1 MNIDS
6 VEKAEI
12 FPLNPPANGAYS
24 FKNGFP
30 IIQFQIAN
38 QDKLLN
44 ASTLRLNGVLRI
56 NAPGATEAVPIPPT
70 NTSGG
75 AAATNGI
82 ALNERVGIASVIHQI
97 TLATQQNQTLEVVRS
112 YGRYLASVMPVTH
125 SQSDFDATN
134 SIANPASASRS
145 FNGARGIN
153 NDVNFSIP
161 LRTGLLSSGSP
172 IPLGNNGLRGMLVNL
187 ELAPDSNVLSGYS
200 TFDEFGVET
209 KQLFNPIGTGAFY
222 QLRDLSL
229 TYDLLVPD
237 ENGKSQMMTP
247 ATGQFVYNSL
257 SHLYG
262 VINSS
267 DQTQNYNLGTGNTL
281 SIFHNF
287 IPTQEINNYRT
298 DGFKTD
304 RLKNSNGGAFDQT
317 ANIRRVTFIRG
328 GSKFP
333 LDYAID
339 VESEGLI
346 NRPQVALDERYIDS
360 IKPLG
365 SYNHSLVSL
374 NTNNK
379 LAVETGFELI
389 DRPSNRNTQAEPSP
403 IFGAGIN
410 LDPLTRSGVNFKN
423 TNYALRIESN
433 LDGQSPNSIFTYVLA
448 KNTLTYSPQGI
459 MVQA

>member
-24 FKNGFP
+24 FKGGFP

-44 ASTLRLNGVLRI
+44 SSTLRLNGVLRVQG
-56 NAPGATEAVPIPPT
+56 PGATDATLKHPT
-70 NTSGG
+70 NTAGG
-75 AAATNGI
+75 TAATNGI
-82 ALNERVGIASVIHQI
+82 ALNERVGVASVIHQI

-125 SQSDFDATN
+125 SQSDFDTTN
-134 SIANPASASRS
+134 SIQNPASASRS
-145 FNGARGIN
+145 FNSARAVN
-153 NDVNFSIP
+153 NDVHFSIP

-172 IPLGNNGLRGMLVNL
+172 IPLGNNGLRGMLINL
-187 ELAPDSNVLSGYS
+187 ELAPDSNVISGYS
-200 TFDEFGVET
+200 TFAADGTET
-209 KQLFNPIGTGAFY
+209 KQLFNPIATGAFY

-237 ENGKSQMMTP
+237 ETGRSRMMTP

-267 DQTQNYNLGTGNTL
+267 DQTQNYNLGTANTL

-287 IPTQEINNYRT
+287 IPTSQINNYQT

-304 RLKNSNGGAFDQT
+304 RLRNSNGGAFDT
-317 ANIRRVTFIRG
+317 LANIRRVTFIRG

-333 LDYAID
+333 LDYAVD
-339 VESEGLI
+339 VEAEGLI
-346 NRPQVALDERYIDS
+346 NRPQVALDERYIDA

-379 LAVETGFELI
+379 LAVETGFELNES
-389 DRPSNRNTQAEPSP
+389 PSNINTQAEPAP
-403 IFGAGIN
+403 VFGAGIN
-410 LDPLTRSGVNFKN
+410 LDPLTRTGVNFKN
-423 TNYALRIESN
+423 TNYGLRIESE
-433 LDGQSPNSIFTYVLA
+433 LDGSSPNSVFTYVLA